1 MYIYIF
7 IGHIKRGQMVSN
19 RRQLKTIM
27 KTGIEATRMRESAD
41 KACQLVKTLANPN
54 RLMLL
59 CHLSQAE
66 SCVGE
71 LESLVEIE
79 QPTLSQQ
86 LTVLRKEGLVKT
98 RREGKQIYYSL
109 SSEVAVLVM
118 GLLYKHYCFK

>member
-1 MYIYIF
+1 MITY
-7 IGHIKRGQMVSN
+7 
-19 RRQLKTIM
+19 M
-27 KTGIEATRMRESAD
+27 KTGIEITRMRESAD
-41 KACQLVKTLANPN
+41 KACQLLKTLANPN

-66 SCVGE
+66 KCVGE
-71 LESLVEIE
+71 LERLVEIE

-118 GLLYKHYCFK
+118 GLLYKHYCLK

>member
-7 IGHIKRGQMVSN
+7 IGHIKRGQMASN

-41 KACQLVKTLANPN
+41 KACQLLKTLANPN

-59 CHLSQAE
+59 CHLNQAE

-109 SSEVAVLVM
+109 SSEVAALVM
-118 GLLYKHYCFK
+118 RLLYEHYCFK